1 MDRKSILQLII
12 NAQKEMVENL
22 EQSVNS
28 YAVEADIDE
37 SDGSINPSDLSN
49 QSTAKD
55 MQLRLELT
63 LSGALNELEK
73 IKQFEDVQSETAIAG
88 SIVETENK
96 LFFLG
101 SGITKLMIKEKELL
115 GVSIDAPAYNEIF
128 GKKKGDSFTLANTA
142 YKILDVY

>member
-1 MDRKSILQLII
+1 MDRKEILELII
-12 NAQKEMVENL
+12 SAQEEMVENL
-22 EQSVNS
+22 EQSVKS

-55 MQLRLELT
+55 MQLRMELT

-73 IKQFEDVQSETAIAG
+73 IKQLEDVTSETAIAG
-88 SIVETENK
+88 SVVETKDK

-101 SGITKLMIKEKELL
+101 SGITKLPLNGKELL
-115 GVSIDAPAYNEIF
+115 GVSIDAPAYAQIF
-128 GKKKGDSFTLANTA
+128 GKKKGDTFKLADTT
-142 YKILDVY
+142 YEITDVY